1 MEVDAKTLADL
12 RELINEPVNA
22 EPWTDEYLAGRIEG
36 WEGTLEMLAG
46 RLWTKK
52 AAMYADLIDVKEG
65 NSDRKL
71 SQLHKQALTMAGSF
85 QVDESGDPIT
95 TTRRASR
102 TRPIERM

>member
-1 MEVDAKTLADL
+1 MADAATIVAL
-12 RELINEPVNA
+12 RELINEPVDA
-22 EPWTDEYLAGRIEG
+22 EPWTDAYLAGRIDG
-36 WEGTLEMLAG
+36 WEGNLDTLAG

-71 SQLHKQALTMAGSF
+71 SQLHKQALTMADSF
-85 QVDESGDPIT
+85 LVDESGETIT